1 MGTHHFERRTDGC
14 PVSVSLNLSGFLMP
28 PILQV
33 ERCLIFWVHFP
44 VGWQYDPRELFRVE
58 GRMKRKPICFCFVL
72 IIAAVTLAGV
82 APVKGELD
90 ATASQNRLITV
101 MNPAI
106 TEKLAERVPLAARL
120 DTLQGKTIYIVDMNY
135 EGMGR
140 TPVLEEMRRWFAKN
154 MPTVKT
160 VLKLKSG
167 SYISDDPGLWKEIAA
182 NRGNG
187 VIIGVAG

>member
-1 MGTHHFERRTDGC
+1 
-14 PVSVSLNLSGFLMP
+14 
-28 PILQV
+28 
-33 ERCLIFWVHFP
+33 
-44 VGWQYDPRELFRVE
+44 
-58 GRMKRKPICFCFVL
+58 MKRKPICFCFVL